1 MKLTDV
7 QALFPSE
14 NGNRESRNRLLAL
27 MEQLVKA
34 VDEMKDPA
42 RAVLGPMQEKTKD
55 FYKRLMDESN
65 VPKQGMPL
73 DVVVNQLKQLIPG
86 HPYHTRNFLTNVLP
100 MSSIP
105 GILGSLL
112 TVLLNGNNLWD
123 VYGPAG
129 AEAEVR
135 VISMMSKLVGYD
147 VSRSFGYTTWGGQG
161 AVFSGLRLAIA
172 KQFPEAKMKGVPNNL
187 YCFASEN
194 AHYSLLKSVEACG
207 IGSDHLITV
216 KANANHSMDIDDLRN
231 KMEEVIQQ
239 RGGIPVYIVATTG
252 ATDSF
257 GIDDVQAIRETAD
270 EITVRHGLKRIHIH
284 ADSALGGFYCLFNDY
299 DFVTN
304 RLGLEEAVCR
314 ELIKIREKMQHL
326 HLADSLCFDFQKLG
340 QTPYLTSLFLV
351 KNGEDLGLLDL
362 HEFETPY
369 VGNRGYGSYHTSY
382 TLECSRMSSSIAIYA
397 ALMAFGVEGYQQI
410 LANYVRVN
418 LAFRSKLLE
427 RVPLVAVTNEGN
439 VGPVTTFRF
448 YPERVEWVEE
458 RTGRATREQIH
469 RNNEWN
475 CQLFEKFGKKRDI
488 VFLGDTTRQS
498 LLDTVDGQRMPI
510 AAVKFFSISPYT
522 TVETL
527 DQVVDFI
534 ADIAEQALYERVG
547 GTVNV

>member
-1 MKLTDV
+1 MKFTDV

-14 NGNRESRNRLLAL
+14 DGNQESRNQLLAL

-34 VDEMKDPA
+34 VDELKDPA
-42 RAVLGPMQEKTKD
+42 RAVLGPMQEKTGD
-55 FYKRLMDESN
+55 FYKRLMEESD

-73 DVVVNQLKQLIPG
+73 ERVVNELKRLIPG

-100 MSSIP
+100 MASVP
-105 GILGSLL
+105 GILGALL

-172 KQFPEAKMKGVPNNL
+172 KQFPEAKEKGVPNNL

-194 AHYSLLKSVEACG
+194 AHYSLLKSAEATG

-216 KANANHSMDIDDLRN
+216 KAGADHSMDIDDLRA
-231 KMEEVIQQ
+231 KMEEVIR

-257 GIDDVQAIRETAD
+257 GIDDVRAVREAAD
-270 EITVRHGLKRIHIH
+270 EITARHGLKPVHIH
-284 ADSALGGFYCLFNDY
+284 ADSALGGFYSLFNDY
-299 DFVTN
+299 DFEAN
-304 RLGLEEAVCR
+304 PLGLEEAVCR
-314 ELIKIREKMQHL
+314 ELIKIREKMRHL
-326 HLADSLCFDFQKLG
+326 RLADSLCFDFQKLG

-351 KNGEDLGLLDL
+351 KNGADFGLLDL

-382 TLECSRMSSSIAIYA
+382 TLECSRMASSIAIYA

-418 LAFRSKLLE
+418 LAFREKLLS
-427 RVPLVAVTNEGN
+427 RVPLVAVTNEEN
-439 VGPVTTFRF
+439 VGPITTFRF
-448 YPERVEWVEE
+448 YPERVEWADE
-458 RTGRATREQIH
+458 RSGRATSEQIR

-475 CQLFEKFGKKRDI
+475 CRLFEKFGAKRDV

-498 LLDTVDGQRMPI
+498 LVDTADARRVPI
-510 AAVKFFSISPYT
+510 AAVKFFAISPYT
-522 TVETL
+522 MVETL
-527 DQVVDFI
+527 DPVVDFI
-534 ADIAEQALYERVG
+534 AGIAEQALHEKNKVM
-547 GTVNV
+547 THV